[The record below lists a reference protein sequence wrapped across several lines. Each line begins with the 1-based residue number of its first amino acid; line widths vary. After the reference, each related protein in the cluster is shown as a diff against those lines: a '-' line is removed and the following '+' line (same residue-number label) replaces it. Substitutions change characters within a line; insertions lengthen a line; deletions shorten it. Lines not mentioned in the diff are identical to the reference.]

1 MAMEASEKKAGA
13 RNDSA
18 ELRKEA
24 GKWLRELRVSIGLSQ
39 RVLAERVNMEYY
51 TFISQIES
59 GRGRIPSENIRDW
72 AIALEVDPKEFAITL
87 MRYYDPRTYE
97 LVFGDERE

>member
-1 MAMEASEKKAGA
+1 MATEAYENKDRA
-13 RNDSA
+13 RSYSA

-24 GKWLRELRVSIGLSQ
+24 GKWLRERRIAVGISQ
-39 RVLAERVNMEYY
+39 RALAERVNMEYY
-51 TFISQIES
+51 TFVSQIES

-72 AIALEVDPKEFAITL
+72 AVALEVDPKEFAIKL
-87 MRYYDPRTYE
+87 MQYYDPRTYE

>member
-1 MAMEASEKKAGA
+1 
-13 RNDSA
+13 
-18 ELRKEA
+18 
-24 GKWLRELRVSIGLSQ
+24 
-39 RVLAERVNMEYY
+39 MEYY

-72 AIALEVDPKEFAITL
+72 AIALEVDPKEFAINL

>member
-1 MAMEASEKKAGA
+1 LEASEKKADA
-13 RNDSA
+13 RNHSA

-24 GKWLRELRVSIGLSQ
+24 GKWLRELRVAVGISQ
-39 RVLAERVNMEYY
+39 RALAERVNMEYY

-72 AIALEVDPKEFAITL
+72 AIALEVDPKEFAINL